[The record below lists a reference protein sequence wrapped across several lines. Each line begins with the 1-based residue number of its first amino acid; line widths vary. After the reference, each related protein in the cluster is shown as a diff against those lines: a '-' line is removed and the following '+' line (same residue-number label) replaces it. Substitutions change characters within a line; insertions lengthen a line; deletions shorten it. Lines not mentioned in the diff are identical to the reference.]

1 MITSVELGNFLSHKK
16 SEINFDNGVTVFI
29 GENGSGKSSVIDGIT
44 FSLFGK
50 TTRGNEE
57 DLLRD
62 GENQAYTK
70 TNFAINGQNFT
81 AIKKIQKKG
90 PSEHKLLGHSGE
102 PVAIRSGEVKD
113 EIQRLIELDYDTL
126 QIASIVPQ
134 GQLTDIINSSN
145 TTKLRNLID
154 KVMGAEHFSKTAT
167 KIDEGITAFR
177 RHLNEQYNYTDSD
190 ISRLEDEIKDA
201 KQTKVTSNLSLI
213 HI

>member
-134 GQLTDIINSSN
+134 GQLTDITDPSK
-145 TTKLRNLID
+145 TAKLRNLI
-154 KVMGAEHFSKTAT
+154 E
-167 KIDEGITAFR
+167 KIKFVVKNDFIRVSYSDAFDI
-177 RHLNEQYNYTDSD
+177 LKNSNKNKKKKFEFFQNE
-190 ISRLEDEIKDA
+190 EILLCK
-201 KQTKVTSNLSLI
+201 
-213 HI
+213 